1 MQSNK
6 KKENNNS
13 MSLKDSYSNT
23 ELDNYDSDIE
33 NEFNNIKNTGNTTM
47 KTSNNIKPN
56 SPKPIPKGVD
66 FGEDLLGNPKF
77 FPKNNQGNSSGN
89 LFLANSN
96 NTNQNSPSIENK
108 ERNPFFGK
116 PVNNNIGQWTKLEP
130 PLSEDFDEDDDD
142 ENLSETKYSKDEI
155 ISNEYSETDKK
166 SLSSSGMNKKYRM
179 NQNVPHYND
188 RMNANISFN
197 KYQDMTE
204 YEIFSRKEEI
214 LLELEKLEE
223 KGVRLE
229 KKYNI
234 QNDLYEMERTYMRL
248 KNKKDQTA
256 AMKLMKKV
264 LMGLVSGTEYV
275 NQKFNSN
282 NIDLEG
288 WSENVLLNIADYDE
302 IFEELYD
309 KYKSK
314 FAVAPEI
321 KLFLT
326 LIGSAFTFHMSKVL
340 ASKFSTDN
348 FNFSSAFNNSKNTFA
363 PQANNYP
370 TNSFTPSNNTPNNNN
385 TTNMKQNTNNNT
397 NSTNNSNINNNINMN
412 NSQSNNVKKQLPN
425 SKVLASLFDTN
436 SKKTKNKNNDD
447 LDEII
452 KEMED
457 QYSSN
462 KKSNK
467 LGIPDENDYGFN
479 EILQDDDENDRDDES
494 FQLNEIQESI
504 NI

>member
-1 MQSNK
+1 MQVNK
-6 KKENNNS
+6 KKETLS
-13 MSLKDSYSNT
+13 MNDSNT
-23 ELDNYDSDIE
+23 DTSQDLATYDSDIE
-33 NEFNNIKNTGNTTM
+33 NEFNNIKNTN
-47 KTSNNIKPN
+47 SNQSKINPKPN
-56 SPKPIPKGVD
+56 SPKPIPKGID

-77 FPKNNQGNSSGN
+77 FQKNNQGNTN
-89 LFLANSN
+89 LFLGGNTSNNNNNNNSSNIQSNSN
-96 NTNQNSPSIENK
+96 NSNDINEKPTLFKPSNL
-108 ERNPFFGK
+108 N
-116 PVNNNIGQWTKLEP
+116 GQWTRLDP
-130 PLSEDFDEDDDD
+130 PLSDEFD
-142 ENLSETKYSKDEI
+142 ENLSNSGYSKDEV
-155 ISNEYSETDKK
+155 ISNDYSESDHTR
-166 SLSSSGMNKKYRM
+166 NKKVNNNERRVPQYNERM
-179 NQNVPHYND
+179 NP
-188 RMNANISFN
+188 NISYN
-197 KYQDMTE
+197 KYQDMTD

-223 KGVRLE
+223 KGVRLD

-264 LMGLVSGTEYV
+264 LMGLVSGTEYL

-288 WSENVLLNIADYDE
+288 WSENVLLNIGDYDE

-340 ASKFSTDN
+340 ASKFSVENINPFESKQQFNKPAN
-348 FNFSSAFNNSKNTFA
+348 F
-363 PQANNYP
+363 
-370 TNSFTPSNNTPNNNN
+370 
-385 TTNMKQNTNNNT
+385 NNNT
-397 NSTNNSNINNNINMN
+397 NINSNSNMNFNNNTNVNNNNNKFNEKPILSTNT
-412 NSQSNNVKKQLPN
+412 KKSVPS
-425 SKVLASLFDTN
+425 SKVLASMFDN
-436 SKKTKNKNNDD
+436 SKKSNKNNDD

-452 KEMED
+452 KEMEN
-457 QYSSN
+457 QYSTST
-462 KKSNK
+462 KKNNNK
-467 LGIPDENDYGFN
+467 LDIPDENDSELN
-479 EILQDDDENDRDDES
+479 EILSDNDYEES